1 MDISFISICRK
12 HSAISTRPV
21 GAVSGSAAL
30 TALTAGAG
38 DVVLGGI
45 IGIGAAATEVGL
57 GGVGLSTA
65 LDATAT
71 AIGVAGQPSTVLRR

>member
-1 MDISFISICRK
+1 M
-12 HSAISTRPV
+12 STRPV
-21 GAVSGSAAL
+21 GAVVGSAAL
-30 TALTAGAG
+30 TALTAGAGAG

-65 LDATAT
+65 LDVTAT